1 MITTAQIRGA
11 RGILGWSQGDLA
23 ERTDISATSIGS
35 IENGITQART
45 STLEIIQ
52 RTFEDAGIEFLA
64 SDGIRKKS
72 LEVDILRGTE
82 GFQRFSQMVY
92 DAARRSEND
101 ILQAFVDDVKFAEIL
116 GKEALPHVERM
127 ETLGAKNF
135 KIIQREGDIYFPAK
149 NYAEYRWIPA
159 EFFAAVPFTVFGDS
173 FAVILY
179 EPDPTIVVMH
189 YPVLASAY
197 RIQFSMIW
205 DAAIL
210 PPEEMI
216 KNWKLL

>member
-72 LEVDILRGTE
+72 VEIDIFRGKE
-82 GFQRFSQMVY
+82 GFIEFFDLLYQTISNWEGEICISNVDENLFLKWAGDTAYSHM
-92 DAARRSEND
+92 ARVANLTKINYKV
-101 ILQAFVDDVKFAEIL
+101 ILKNGD
-116 GKEALPHVERM
+116 
-127 ETLGAKNF
+127 KNF
-135 KIIQREGDIYFPAK
+135 AASKYV
-149 NYAEYRWIPA
+149 EYRWAP
-159 EFFAAVPFTVFGDS
+159 ENSFHSVPFYVFEKKLAIFVFDEQPII
-173 FAVILY
+173 ILHHFPAIA
-179 EPDPTIVVMH
+179 E
-189 YPVLASAY
+189 AY
-197 RIQFSMIW
+197 KSQFMALWQFSTPVSLV
-205 DAAIL
+205 DS
-210 PPEEMI
+210 
-216 KNWKLL
+216 NGGN